1 MTTSLRRCGS
11 ALFVLVLA
19 FFLEGSVHA
28 EEPLTFKERYERTVA
43 LFKSGQYEQAIKEF
57 QLLYQERPL
66 PILLFNLAQSHRKAG
81 HGREALDLYERF
93 LREDPKSELR
103 SETEGYIAEIKAAQE
118 AERLAREKAEREK
131 AEREE
136 REAIARALAS
146 EPPPTGFDASG
157 RRIVS
162 PHRPL
167 RILKWTAAAAGVL
180 SVAAGATLLALDGR
194 QTCALGPGQE
204 LCPQRLNTMTGG
216 IIGVS
221 VGGALLGTAA
231 VLYAL
236 DYRRTQELTLLGPPG
251 LMFAFDDRGASVV
264 LGGRF

>member
-1 MTTSLRRCGS
+1 MRRCDS
-11 ALFVLVLA
+11 ALLALVLVGLLGK
-19 FFLEGSVHA
+19 FVRA
-28 EEPLTFKERYERTVA
+28 EEPLTFKERYERTVV

-81 HGREALDLYERF
+81 HAKEALDLYDRF
-93 LREDPKSELR
+93 LREDPKTDLR

-118 AERLAREKAEREK
+118 AERLAREKAERER

-136 REAIARALAS
+136 REAIARAIAS

-157 RRIVS
+157 RRIVP

-180 SVAAGATLLALDGR
+180 SVAAGATLLALHGR
-194 QTCALGPGQE
+194 QTCTLEPGQE
-204 LCPQRLNTMTGG
+204 LCPQRLHTMAGG
-216 IIGVS
+216 ITGVC

-236 DYRRTQELTLLGPPG
+236 DYRSTQELTLLGPPR
-251 LMFAFDDRGASVV
+251 LMFAFDERGASIALV
-264 LGGRF
+264 GRF